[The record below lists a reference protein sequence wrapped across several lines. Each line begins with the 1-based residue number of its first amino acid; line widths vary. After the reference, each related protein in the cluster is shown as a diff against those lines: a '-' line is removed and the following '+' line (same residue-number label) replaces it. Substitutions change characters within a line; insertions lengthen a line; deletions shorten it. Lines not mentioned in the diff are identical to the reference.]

1 MDDDS
6 KTMIYSSIVNGFF
19 VALGFEQD
27 VLKQSHLL
35 VERTLMLYNTI
46 SDELLP
52 TPANPHYTFNLRDFA
67 KVFQGLMMCS
77 NSTVTIK
84 ADVVKLWIHELRRVF
99 QDRLTSKKDIDW
111 FSELVTNEV
120 ENSFNINSMND
131 LIPINKHGRL
141 FFGEYMSSADN
152 RPYEYVDDHNKMM
165 LSLKE
170 QLQDYND
177 ESKSPM
183 NLVLFL
189 DAIEHVSRLCR
200 ILRQPLG
207 NALCLGVGGS
217 GRQR

>member
-27 VLKQSHLL
+27 VCKQGNLL

-77 NSTVTIK
+77 NASVTIK

-99 QDRLTSKKDIDW
+99 QDRLTSQKDIDW
-111 FSELVTNEV
+111 FSELVQGEV
-120 ENSFNINSMND
+120 ENNFNIRSMSD
-131 LIPINKHGRL
+131 LIPNEKQGRL
-141 FFGEYMSSADN
+141 FFGEYMSHADH
-152 RPYEYVDDHNKMM
+152 RPYEYVEVRNFR
-165 LSLKE
+165 
-170 QLQDYND
+170 NTFPNIV
-177 ESKSPM
+177 SP
-183 NLVLFL
+183 F
-189 DAIEHVSRLCR
+189 D
-200 ILRQPLG
+200 QPLTLITVF
-207 NALCLGVGGS
+207 NIVYFPFIIF
-217 GRQR
+217 